1 MAASFGRIRVFAD
14 FSRFMREGN
23 RIMANIFNYCRMLF
37 KPRRHQ
43 RFSVKSGTF
52 VIVSPGTDQEQ
63 RVQLIDISR
72 GGAAFI
78 YQGSPE
84 ELQESGVLKILA
96 EAPALAK
103 VDFETVSDKPTPE
116 SLQASEPFRRRGIKF
131 KWLGVL
137 EESQL
142 KTFIK
147 EVGVSTK

>member
-1 MAASFGRIRVFAD
+1 MASIL
-14 FSRFMREGN
+14 
-23 RIMANIFNYCRMLF
+23 NYCRMLF
-37 KPRRHQ
+37 KRRTHQ

-84 ELQESGVLKILA
+84 DLEESGILKIIA
-96 EAPALAK
+96 EAPGLAK
-103 VDFETVSDKPTPE
+103 VNFETVSDKPTPE
-116 SLQASEPFRRRGIKF
+116 SLQASEPYRRRGIRF
-131 KWLGVL
+131 KWLGII

-142 KTFIK
+142 KAYIK
-147 EVGVSTK
+147 DVGITV

>member
-1 MAASFGRIRVFAD
+1 MRKGDRIVA
-14 FSRFMREGN
+14 G
-23 RIMANIFNYCRMLF
+23 IINYCRMLF
-37 KPRRHQ
+37 KPRKHR

-84 ELQESGVLKILA
+84 ELEESGVLKILA

-103 VDFETVSDKPTPE
+103 VNFETVSDKPTPE
-116 SLQASEPFRRRGIKF
+116 SLQASEPFRRRGVRF

-142 KTFIK
+142 KAYIK
-147 EVGVSTK
+147 DVGITL